1 MKRGKIQ
8 IGDTMEDWKNK
19 LKDLP
24 VADVRA
30 FDEIDSTNNFATQ
43 WVHQGAEDRSLVIA
57 NRQTSGRGRMGRIWQ
72 TAADASLAFSYIL
85 KPTPRET
92 PSCSFF
98 SPLGALAVCE
108 AILPYGVSA
117 EIKWPNDVL
126 LNRKKVCGILSEVVW
141 QEDNIAAIVLGI
153 GVNIASESIPESQ
166 AGMYP
171 ASSIAIETGQEI
183 DRIQFLNALLIA
195 IDAWRLSINSSTFF
209 DEWNRQLAFK
219 GEKVQLQPVQG
230 EPLSGTLVGIN
241 SFGAL
246 LLQNSAGLVQSF
258 LAGDVHLRPA
268 EEPID

>member
-1 MKRGKIQ
+1 
-8 IGDTMEDWKNK
+8 MEDWKMR

-24 VADVRA
+24 VTEVRA
-30 FDEIDSTNNFATQ
+30 FDEVGSTNEIAAQ
-43 WVHQGAEDRSLVIA
+43 WVQQGAEDRSLVIA
-57 NRQTSGRGRMGRIWQ
+57 NRQTSGRGRMGRVWQ

-85 KPTPRET
+85 KPTPREI

-108 AILPYGVSA
+108 AILPYGGKA

-141 QEDNIAAIVLGI
+141 QEDTIAAIVLGI
-153 GVNIASESIPESQ
+153 GVNIASESIPEAQ
-166 AGMYP
+166 PGMFPAG
-171 ASSIAIETGQEI
+171 SIATETGKEI
-183 DRIQFLNALLIA
+183 DRIQFLNALLTA
-195 IDAWRLSINSSTFF
+195 LNAWRLSINSSTFF
-209 DEWNRQLAFK
+209 DEWNRHLAFK
-219 GEKVQLQPVQG
+219 GEKVQLKPVQG

-246 LLQNSAGLVQSF
+246 LLQNSAGIVQSF